1 MVPTSSALMQHSSQQ
16 PKVMLPLSCRTRSQE
31 QSANSCHDA
40 AGSQFLPRGHCCTL
54 HPDAADVQGSH
65 AGCACQACLCLLADL
80 DMNGCTC
87 AAELS
92 RLEAVFTWKAL
103 LSTVILSTR
112 MLIDVLQ
119 DQVAK
124 KVVLTRK
131 ALLDAVDNIR
141 GAVMMAFPQ
150 GLPEWDFVRQAIE
163 GQEDLSGTSVSAF
176 TLYQRCTAISSTAR
190 QL

>member
-1 MVPTSSALMQHSSQQ
+1 
-16 PKVMLPLSCRTRSQE
+16 ML
-31 QSANSCHDA
+31 
-40 AGSQFLPRGHCCTL
+40 
-54 HPDAADVQGSH
+54 V
-65 AGCACQACLCLLADL
+65 
-80 DMNGCTC
+80 
-87 AAELS
+87 
-92 RLEAVFTWKAL
+92 
-103 LSTVILSTR
+103 
-112 MLIDVLQ
+112 DVLQ

-176 TLYQRCTAISSTAR
+176 TLYHRFTGNSSTAP